1 MVTFLFGVASA
12 VCELGRIVL
21 TLFSLTLFID
31 GQTVHWYCEPYRAFV
46 RMKT

>member
-1 MVTFLFGVASA
+1 MVTFLFCVASA

-31 GQTVHWYCEPYRAFV
+31 GQTLHWCCEPYRSFV